1 MSGLNGRNIL
11 ETVLGAA
18 VLLVAGVFLTFAFK
32 SANLQQVKGYTIT
45 AIFQRA
51 DGLKMGSDVMVNGVK
66 VGTVL
71 AQELITAAGRD
82 QYYVR
87 VTVSLDPKVLL
98 PLDTIA
104 TIANESL
111 LGGRYL
117 SLEIGAEDAMIKTD
131 GTGRISHT
139 QPPIRLD
146 DLIGKLLFS
155 SKGEDKKTDD
165 KKAGTNNSVSS
176 LNKNEEAAHP

>member
-1 MSGLNGRNIL
+1 MGRNVI
-11 ETVLGAA
+11 ETILGAV
-18 VLLVAGVFLTFAFK
+18 VLLVAAFFLAFAFK
-32 SANLQQVKGYTIT
+32 SADLKKVKGYPIT
-45 AIFQRA
+45 AVFQRA
-51 DGLKMGSDVMVNGVK
+51 DGLKNGSDVMVNGVK
-66 VGTVL
+66 VGSVMG
-71 AQELITAAGRD
+71 QELITDPGRD

-87 VTVSLDPKVLL
+87 VAMSLDPKVVL
-98 PLDTIA
+98 PQDTVA

-131 GTGRISHT
+131 GTGRITHT

-155 SKGEDKKTDD
+155 NKTDD
-165 KKAGTNNSVSS
+165 KKP
-176 LNKNEEAAHP
+176 AAAAAKTDPADHP